1 MLVQYLLYT
10 PPTFLFR
17 YPYSVSLFSGLLMNR
32 LLKYPKA
39 QLHSDKENDQWMD
52 VDPSSYPQ
60 MKGSF
65 SEQSLL
71 THEPSI

>member
-1 MLVQYLLYT
+1 MRPLVMLVQYLLYT

-39 QLHSDKENDQWMD
+39 QRYMNNFQLVEEE
-52 VDPSSYPQ
+52 
-60 MKGSF
+60 KGSMI
-65 SEQSLL
+65 SGRKLIHL
-71 THEPSI
+71 RIHK